1 MDRMKRILPGLLL
14 SAIYFIVFNIIAFVL
29 ADNYTGN
36 FWCGYVFVTLSW
48 LCLVGIEVLIAWN
61 NDYGKYILLN
71 APSLVFAFAHLLIQ
85 TVLSIAVMA
94 IPAYSVKI
102 SVCVQ
107 IVVFAFFL
115 VLFGLMEIYKSR
127 SKIK

>member
-48 LCLVGIEVLIAWN
+48 LCLAGVEVLAAWN
-61 NDYGKYILLN
+61 NDCGKSILLN
-71 APSLVFAFAHLLIQ
+71 VPSFVFAFAHLLIQ
-85 TVLSIAVMA
+85 TVFSIAVMA

-107 IVVFAFFL
+107 IVVFAIFL